1 MSKQKNSITRRE
13 FISKGIRGVGLVGL
27 GGAIGLTAGRFLRDT
42 KDKKISSF
50 EQVSNYDLSE
60 FYTIDP
66 ALVQYEEI
74 GKIRTGFQSL
84 GGIAIDPDDR
94 IYVATDK
101 SIQVFSK
108 DSTPLSEIMLN
119 ASPRCLT
126 ITDDGS
132 IYVGMK
138 NHLEIYDAKGVRK
151 ANWER
156 LGENAFLTSI
166 AVSENNVFVADA
178 GNRSIL
184 FYDAS
189 GKLLRR
195 IGKKDKDSNVPG
207 FVVPSPY
214 FDLAV
219 APDGLLKVAN
229 PGRHTIEAYTLDGDF
244 EFAWGKTSMGIEGF
258 CGCCNP
264 VNFAVLPDGRFVTCE
279 KGLPRVK
286 IYEADGAFTG
296 VVAGPEAFTE
306 NRKSCAPNKDFSNCQ
321 TGGLDV
327 AVDSQ
332 GRVLVMDPVE
342 KIVRIFRKFSR
353 NFFPGNCLCSFLSA
367 DSQFWTCIFVL
378 FL

>member
-1 MSKQKNSITRRE
+1 MSKRENSITRRE
-13 FISKGIRGVGLVGL
+13 FISRGIRGFGLIGL
-27 GGAIGLTAGRFLRDT
+27 GSAIGLTAGQFLRNT
-42 KDKKISSF
+42 KDKKISNF
-50 EQVSNYDLSE
+50 EQMSNYDLSE
-60 FYTIDP
+60 FYTVDP
-66 ALVQYEEI
+66 ALIQYKET
-74 GKIRTGFQSL
+74 GKIKPAFEQSERTEFQSL
-84 GGIAIDPDDR
+84 RGIAIDPDDR

-101 SIQVFSK
+101 AIQVFSK
-108 DSTPLSEIMLN
+108 DSTHLSEITLN

-126 ITDDGS
+126 IADDGS

-138 NHLEIYDAKGVRK
+138 EHLEIYDAKGACK
-151 ANWER
+151 ANWES
-156 LGENAFLTSI
+156 LGGNAVLTSI
-166 AVSENNVFVADA
+166 AIAENKVFVADA
-178 GNRSIL
+178 GNRSVL
-184 FYDAS
+184 LYNSS
-189 GKLLRR
+189 GKLVRR
-195 IGKKDKDSNVPG
+195 IGKEEKDSNIPG

-286 IYEADGAFTG
+286 IYGADGAFTA

-306 NRKSCAPNKDFSNCQ
+306 NQKSCAPINELSSCQ

-342 KIVRIFRKFSR
+342 KVVRIFTPIRK
-353 NFFPGNCLCSFLSA
+353 
-367 DSQFWTCIFVL
+367 T
-378 FL
+378 